1 MRRFTPAWLAVV
13 LGSLPILA
21 AEEAAHEPE
30 IFLGLPKWIWM
41 SANLAL
47 FLWLLARFLGPPIV
61 GALNERAKEI
71 REGLARAQEQQKE
84 AAEMKASL
92 ESQIATLEVEMD
104 EVLSRAKQDGERERQ
119 EILEQAERESRRIF
133 EQADQEIQYRLTQ
146 AKSDLTEH
154 TARLAAE
161 LARQK
166 LESSIGAD
174 DLHRLFDENLSRL
187 EKQLQ

>member
-1 MRRFTPAWLAVV
+1 MRRFTPAWLVV
-13 LGSLPILA
+13 LLTSLPVLA

-30 IFLGLPKWIWM
+30 TFLGAPKWIWM
-41 SANLAL
+41 TANLAL
-47 FLWLLARFLGPPIV
+47 FLWLLARFLGPLILS
-61 GALNERAKEI
+61 ALDDRAKEI
-71 REGLARAQEQQKE
+71 RDSLAKAQEQQKE

-92 ESQIATLEVEMD
+92 ESQIATLEAEMD
-104 EVLSRAKQDGERERQ
+104 EVLDRAKKDGERERRD
-119 EILEQAERESRRIF
+119 ILAQAERESRRIF
-133 EQADQEIQYRLTQ
+133 EQADQEIQYRFSQ

-174 DLHRLFDENLSRL
+174 DLHRLFDENLTRL

>member
-1 MRRFTPAWLAVV
+1 MRRFTPAWLAFV
-13 LGSLPILA
+13 LGTLPILA

-30 IFLGLPKWIWM
+30 TFLGLPKWIWM

-92 ESQIATLEVEMD
+92 ESQIATLEAEMN
-104 EVLSRAKQDGERERQ
+104 EVLSRAQQDGERERQ
-119 EILEQAERESRRIF
+119 EILAQAERESERLL
-133 EQADQEIQYRLTQ
+133 EQADQEIQYRFLQ

-161 LARQK
+161 LARQQ
-166 LESSIGAD
+166 LESSIGTD
-174 DLHRLFDENLSRL
+174 DLERLFDDNLSRL